1 MFESP
6 QSRYLLRAGVAT
18 GLGALGALQVAL
30 IDGSFSALDGVAIAT
45 ATLTVAGGYL
55 GIGAASGSMEPFVG
69 NKHSDPD
76 VPIPPA
82 QPEDPAPNGP

>member
-6 QSRYLLRAGVAT
+6 GSRYALRAGVAT
-18 GLGALGALQVAL
+18 LLGLLGALQVAL
-30 IDGSFSALDGVAIAT
+30 IDGSFSALDGIAVAT
-45 ATLTVAGGYL
+45 ATVTVAGGYL

-76 VPIPPA
+76 VPVPPA
-82 QPEDPAPNGP
+82 EAEEPDPQDL